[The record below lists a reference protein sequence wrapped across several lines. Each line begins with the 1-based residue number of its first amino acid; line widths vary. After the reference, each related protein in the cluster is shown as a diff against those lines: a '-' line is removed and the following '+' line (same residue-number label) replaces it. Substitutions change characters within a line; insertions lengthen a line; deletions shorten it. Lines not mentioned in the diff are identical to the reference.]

1 MNFER
6 DQNKAFKLPTTMNTA
21 ALSLPVVS
29 VQNTFPHVIQEVED
43 GLIPYDKFWVSCY
56 KNSEPSIHAKVKA
69 ELDDLNRN
77 LVRLN
82 PIEGDVDISRDDTGV
97 SAISSCW
104 SRDLIGG

>member
-1 MNFER
+1 MN
-6 DQNKAFKLPTTMNTA
+6 QA

-69 ELDDLNRN
+69 ELDHLNRS
-77 LVRLN
+77 LVHLT
-82 PIEGDVDISRDDTGV
+82 PIEGDVDVSRDGTGV
-97 SAISSCW
+97 SVISLFVGLETS
-104 SRDLIGG
+104 